1 MEGLVESIVSKGK
14 RTEEQWEAAKKID
27 EAHQKEL
34 RLVLEKVK
42 LLWYDKNHFPSS
54 ATNHSDGIQ
63 TRRIGSGLS
72 MCRLTNIALQFSR
85 C

>member
-42 LLWYDKNHFPSS
+42 LLWYDKNPFRSS
-54 ATNHSDGIQ
+54 ATNIR
-63 TRRIGSGLS
+63 T
-72 MCRLTNIALQFSR
+72 ASR
-85 C
+85 HTELVQGFQCAA